1 MGSNGSGFQHLHF
14 STANLAPKDRIAVWR
29 EEFGRDVLRLDIE
42 PVPGVSFSA
51 DLTVYPL
58 PGLSLVSAAICGTRE
73 RRTRELVADGN
84 DAIGLAINLS
94 GPFIASGRN
103 QEVTLG
109 EGDAILASCAE
120 LGTFTRP
127 SAGRSVGICIP
138 RAALA
143 ALVPNVEDM
152 FARAIPRGMSA
163 LSLLSS
169 YIARLLDDSALATSE
184 LQHLAVTHVYNLVA
198 LTIGAPREVF
208 LASAKTWM
216 PGTSVQPGPGM
227 TSLWDDRS

>member
-1 MGSNGSGFQHLHF
+1 M
-14 STANLAPKDRIAVWR
+14 
-29 EEFGRDVLRLDIE
+29 FG
-42 PVPGVSFSA
+42 P
-51 DLTVYPL
+51 
-58 PGLSLVSAAICGTRE
+58 
-73 RRTRELVADGN
+73 
-84 DAIGLAINLS
+84 
-94 GPFIASGRN
+94 
-103 QEVTLG
+103 
-109 EGDAILASCAE
+109 GDAVLASCAE
-120 LGTFTRP
+120 PGTFICP
-127 SAGRSVGICIP
+127 SLGRAVGFRIP
-138 RAALA
+138 RATLA